1 MSTPTS
7 PTATLPTR
15 SSTIRSTTTE
25 TATRRTSVSDDEAIP
40 DSDSSEVCFRWKW
53 KDTRELTNY

>member
-40 DSDSSEVCFRWKW
+40 DSDSSEVCFGWK
-53 KDTRELTNY
+53 